1 MKPWQRLGVKLN
13 ILPHK
18 GSVILVFC
26 YLPYARLTDIFLRL
40 RTQFRRD
47 DIDLFQTRM
56 MVPKKMPWQIIDQR
70 EDGQLAAVTRFLP
83 FPRSA
88 GASIHCVSCPSC
100 VDKHNQEIIPA
111 LAGRTR
117 KSRNSS
123 WLLFFSFCWLGSFHC
138 ANVCWRSASSQ
149 FI

>member
-1 MKPWQRLGVKLN
+1 MN
-13 ILPHK
+13 ILPHR

-70 EDGQLAAVTRFLP
+70 KDGQLAAVTRFLP
-83 FPRSA
+83 LSPFWR
-88 GASIHCVSCPSC
+88 IY
-100 VDKHNQEIIPA
+100 
-111 LAGRTR
+111 
-117 KSRNSS
+117 
-123 WLLFFSFCWLGSFHC
+123 SFCELPFLCRQTQSGNYPRTCRKNPKKSKLFMTF
-138 ANVCWRSASSQ
+138 VFQ
-149 FI
+149 FLLARVFSLC